1 MQESTEAESVSA
13 RDFVERELR
22 ANGDLSYA
30 EIQARASRVGLN
42 VPRFLYGSMRR
53 ALGLPPR
60 PEGLA
65 TEAAPA
71 AAPTERSPA
80 ERSTAE
86 RSPGDR
92 AAPLATRAADE
103 CAAQP
108 DAAALDAVAAAASES
123 AAPTAEAAEP
133 GPRIAKKSAFDFA
146 VEVLRMS
153 PDIEFQDLKAR
164 AAMAGLKMQPIV
176 YGRAKALLGL
186 VPTRPRRRRGEP
198 PRLLRQVDSAEQ
210 VDRMPALDG
219 IRSLE
224 QLVETVRALEQ
235 ERIKLRA
242 ALAAIQDTVDQA
254 LRDE

>member
-1 MQESTEAESVSA
+1 MQESKEAESVSA

-22 ANGDLSYA
+22 ANPDLSYG
-30 EIQARASRVGLN
+30 ELQARAAHVGLN

-60 PEGLA
+60 SEG
-65 TEAAPA
+65 PPRDA
-71 AAPTERSPA
+71 AAA
-80 ERSTAE
+80 EEEGELA
-86 RSPGDR
+86 PDR
-92 AAPLATRAADE
+92 AAAELAPSDASAGDLRDEPAPLA
-103 CAAQP
+103 
-108 DAAALDAVAAAASES
+108 AAAAVAAAA
-123 AAPTAEAAEP
+123 AADTAAAGAAAAET
-133 GPRIAKKSAFDFA
+133 GPRGGKKSAFDFA
-146 VEVLRMS
+146 VEVLRMV
-153 PDIEFQDLKAR
+153 PEIAFQDLKAR
-164 AAMAGLKMQPIV
+164 ASMAGLKMQPIV

-210 VDRMPALDG
+210 LDRMPALDG

-235 ERIKLRA
+235 ERIKLCA

-254 LRDE
+254 LRDG

>member
-71 AAPTERSPA
+71 AAPTERSP
-80 ERSTAE
+80 TE

>member
-71 AAPTERSPA
+71 AAPTERSP
-80 ERSTAE
+80 TE

-146 VEVLRMS
+146 VEVLLMS